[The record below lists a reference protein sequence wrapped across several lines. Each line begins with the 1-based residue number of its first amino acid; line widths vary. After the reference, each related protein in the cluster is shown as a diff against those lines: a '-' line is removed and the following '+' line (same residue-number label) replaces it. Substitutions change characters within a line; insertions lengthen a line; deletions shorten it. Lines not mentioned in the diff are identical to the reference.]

1 MRCFLAL
8 SALVAAASAIE
19 ILQPDDTSQWDFS
32 SKNTITWKNVS
43 TDPQTFNVVLVNGAA
58 TPPSTTVIA
67 QGVNTA
73 DDQYSFSNIAAAP
86 GNKYSIEFV
95 GTAAQSSGILA
106 QSKQFNVTKSGANST
121 SGGSGGSSTGTQS
134 SPTASSTHSSANA
147 ATSISGTFC
156 MLAARGSRL
165 SALLIRGLRI
175 RDVSPGFAFKDCLGI
190 HSDPAWKFA
199 EKSYY

>member
-1 MRCFLAL
+1 MSALPFHSRILATKRINNHDEVLFGLVCPRGRCFRCVIHRHRVLICDRIL
-8 SALVAAASAIE
+8 TCLLTSAIE

-106 QSKQFNVTKSGANST
+106 QSKQFNVTKSGGVYCGCA
-121 SGGSGGSSTGTQS
+121 
-134 SPTASSTHSSANA
+134 
-147 ATSISGTFC
+147 
-156 MLAARGSRL
+156 L
-165 SALLIRGLRI
+165 SAAKRNR
-175 RDVSPGFAFKDCLGI
+175 P
-190 HSDPAWKFA
+190 
-199 EKSYY
+199 